1 MKPETPPR
9 VPSSLPQVR
18 LAGRILLAIT
28 LALLSLARAT
38 EGLTVSVAEFSLS
51 VGAGETTDA
60 TFTILNDEPIAAW
73 FRIEST
79 EWDEDEDGVTV
90 LRPDG
95 SVARSCAPWILAGP
109 LEGVLDPFAEVQ
121 VRISILVP
129 TEARG
134 TYWSGLRIARNPGG
148 EAIPAQGIVVAG
160 EFLVKLYMTVPLG
173 EIDAEVVGLEVG
185 GFQPLWATLRVYNG
199 GSVRLSGVFGV
210 LSVKDAS
217 GAELSA
223 PLPIVDILPG
233 HSIVIRVDTEWRIT
247 QPGSYLVRA
256 VVDFGAEYLVA
267 GQVVVRVP

>member
-1 MKPETPPR
+1 M
-9 VPSSLPQVR
+9 
-18 LAGRILLAIT
+18 T
-28 LALLSLARAT
+28 LMLLSLVWAT
-38 EGLTVSVAEFSLS
+38 DGLTVSVAEFSLS
-51 VGAGETTDA
+51 ADAGQTTDA
-60 TFTILNDEPIAAW
+60 TFTILNDEPVAAW
-73 FRIEST
+73 FRIESA

-95 SVARSCAPWILAGP
+95 SVARSCAPWILSGP

-121 VRISILVP
+121 VRVSILVP

-134 TYWSGLRIARNPGG
+134 TYWSGLRIARDPGG
-148 EAIPAQGIVVAG
+148 EVIPAQGIVVAG
-160 EFLVKLYMTVPLG
+160 EFLVKLYITVPAG
-173 EIDAEVVGLEVG
+173 EIDADVVGLEVG
-185 GFQPLWATLRVYNG
+185 GFQPLWVTLRVYNG
-199 GSVRLSGVFGV
+199 GSVRLSGVSGV

-233 HSIVIRVDTEWRIT
+233 HSIDIRVDTEWRIT

>member
-1 MKPETPPR
+1 M
-9 VPSSLPQVR
+9 V
-18 LAGRILLAIT
+18 
-28 LALLSLARAT
+28 LALLSLVRAAA
-38 EGLTVSVAEFSLS
+38 GLTVSVAEFSLS
-51 VGAGETTDA
+51 VDAGETTDA

-95 SVARSCAPWILAGP
+95 SVARSCASWILAGP

-148 EAIPAQGIVVAG
+148 EAIPAQGIAIAG
-160 EFLVKLYMTVPLG
+160 EFLVKLYLTVPSG
-173 EIDAEVVGLEVG
+173 ETDADVADLEVG
-185 GFQPLWATLRVYNG
+185 GLQPLWVVVRLHNS
-199 GSVRLSGVFGV
+199 GSVRLSGVSGV

-233 HSIVIRVDTEWRIT
+233 HSIDIRIDTEWRVT
-247 QPGSYLVRA
+247 QPGIYLVRA
-256 VVDFGAEYLVA
+256 VVDFGAEYLIA